1 MHTAMPPFRIGEDAL
16 TLPALC
22 SVARERRRVV
32 LAAAAQERI
41 ARARAVIDEIV
52 LRGDAAP
59 SVYGVNTGFGFLA
72 DVRISARE
80 IATLQ
85 RNLIRS
91 HAVGVGPALSV
102 EVVRAMLLLRAV
114 TLSQG
119 YSGVRP
125 LVVERICDFLNHG
138 VHPVVPSRG
147 SVGASGDLAP
157 LAHLALALIGEGEVQ
172 HGPPTAGGV
181 EPTLPAADVL
191 LRLGLAPIE
200 LSAREGLALVNG
212 TQCMTAIGGL
222 SLHDALDACLLA
234 DVMGALSLEAL
245 LGTPRAFD
253 PRVQSVRPHPGQAQ
267 SAANLRRLLA
277 GSAIVASHKDC
288 TKVQDAY
295 SLRCMP
301 QVHGASRD
309 ALGYARDVLLREMA
323 SATDNPLIFPP
334 DPSAAVAPAS
344 DVNDANGG
352 APSQAEIISG
362 GNFHGQPVA
371 LALDFAAIAA
381 AELASI
387 AERRIEQL
395 MNPHTSSGLPAFLT
409 PSSGLNS
416 GFMMAHVTAAALVS
430 DNKILA
436 HPASVDSIPTS
447 AGREDHVSMGVHAA
461 DKLGRIVDNLRN
473 VLAIELLCAAQG
485 IHLRRPIEP
494 SPALK
499 AACEVLRR
507 RVPPLD
513 EDRPLYRDIQA
524 ARAVIDDPEFL
535 AAVRR
540 QVELV

>member
-1 MHTAMPPFRIGEDAL
+1 MQPFRIGEDLL

-22 SVARERRRVV
+22 SVARARRKVV
-32 LAAAAQERI
+32 LSASALDRI
-41 ARARAVIDEIV
+41 ARARAVIDDIV
-52 LRGDAAP
+52 QRGDAAP

-72 DVRISARE
+72 DVRISSRE

-91 HAVGVGPALSV
+91 HAVGVGPALPV

-119 YSGVRP
+119 HSGVRP
-125 LVVERICDFLNHG
+125 LVVERVCDFLNHDI
-138 VHPVVPSRG
+138 HPIVPSRG

-157 LAHLALALIGEGEVQ
+157 LAHLALALIGEGDVQ
-172 HGPPTAGGV
+172 HGPVGSEATR
-181 EPTLPAADVL
+181 PAADVL
-191 LRLGLAPIE
+191 AQLRIAPIE

-222 SLHDALDACLLA
+222 ALHDALDACALA
-234 DVMGALSLEAL
+234 DVTGAMSLEAL

-253 PRVQSVRPHPGQAQ
+253 ARVQIVRPHPGQAQ

-277 GSAIVASHKDC
+277 GSGIVASHKEC

-309 ALGYARDVLLREMA
+309 ALDYARGVLLREMA
-323 SATDNPLIFPP
+323 SATDNPLIFPAAWTAS
-334 DPSAAVAPAS
+334 SASSDQADVAAEI
-344 DVNDANGG
+344 DAT
-352 APSQAEIISG
+352 IISG

-387 AERRIEQL
+387 SERRVEQL

-461 DKLGRIVDNLRN
+461 DKLGRIVDNVRN

-485 IHLRRPIEP
+485 IHMRRPHQS
-494 SPALK
+494 SPALQ
-499 AACEVLRR
+499 AACAVLRGK
-507 RVPPLD
+507 VAPLD
-513 EDRPLYRDIQA
+513 EDRPLYRDIAA
-524 ARAVIDDPEFL
+524 ARAVVDSPEFL
-535 AAVRR
+535 AAVRSH
-540 QVELV
+540 VALD

>member
-1 MHTAMPPFRIGEDAL
+1 MQPFRIGEDPL
-16 TLPALC
+16 TLTALC
-22 SVARERRRVV
+22 SVARQRRRVV
-32 LAAAAQERI
+32 LSPSARERI
-41 ARARAVIDEIV
+41 GHARAVIDDIIAQ
-52 LRGDAAP
+52 GDSAP

-80 IATLQ
+80 IAALQ

-91 HAVGVGPALSV
+91 HAVGVGPALSI

-114 TLSQG
+114 TLSRG
-119 YSGVRP
+119 HSGVRA
-125 LVVERICDFLNHG
+125 LVVERLCDFLNHG
-138 VHPVVPSRG
+138 IHPVVPSRG

-172 HGPPTAGGV
+172 YGSPGSETVRPT
-181 EPTLPAADVL
+181 EDVL
-191 LRLGLAPIE
+191 SQTGIAPVV

-222 SLHDALDACLLA
+222 ALHDALDACLLA

-267 SAANLRRLLA
+267 SATNLRRLLA
-277 GSAIVASHKDC
+277 DSAIVASHKDC
-288 TKVQDAY
+288 AKVQDAY

-309 ALGYARDVLLREMA
+309 ALDYAQGVLLREMA
-323 SATDNPLIFPP
+323 SATDNPLIFPMP
-334 DPSAAVAPAS
+334 GSGLSHGTDEDVAGAA
-344 DVNDANGG
+344 
-352 APSQAEIISG
+352 IISG

-371 LALDFAAIAA
+371 LALDFAAIAT

-461 DKLGRIVDNLRN
+461 DKFARIVDNVRN
-473 VLAIELLCAAQG
+473 VMAIEFLCAAQG
-485 IHLRRPIEP
+485 VHFRRPLRSSRP
-494 SPALK
+494 LQ
-499 AACEVLRR
+499 AACDRLHEK
-507 RVPPLD
+507 VPPLA
-513 EDRPLYRDIQA
+513 EDRPLYRDIAA
-524 ARAVIDDPEFL
+524 ARAIIDDPGFL
-535 AAVRR
+535 SVVRKHA
-540 QVELV
+540 ELA